1 MNQQNIIV
9 QLQKENSL
17 LKEENYKLKSNRDL
31 FRLILENASEYI
43 WQLDVKGD
51 LVYINNFALESI
63 DIVKTASRGLNFNEL
78 IHPDEINFF
87 TNVNEQVLLGVSKQF
102 ETRIQRKDGKYID
115 LAIQLVPV
123 IDDGVIT
130 GTLSF
135 GRDITDQIIA
145 EDALLQRENYLS
157 ALNQLKKS
165 LQNANPDSGYQQF
178 VDILGS
184 AANASRAYIFVN
196 HTNEQN
202 DLLTSQKAEYSAVGI
217 KSQIDNPDLQNLEYK
232 QFFSRWQH
240 VLLKGDIIQGKVSE
254 FPIDERI
261 FFEKQDIKSVLI
273 IPIIIE
279 NNFIGFVGFDNC
291 VSDVGWDKVEQQ
303 FLRTAASD
311 LAQFIEK
318 NNARVKLQD
327 ENMRFQTTMDALDA
341 VVYVA
346 DINNYELLYL
356 NKKGKNL
363 AGDIVGLKCY
373 TSLQDKF
380 TEPCRFCTNYLLIDK
395 DGNPNEPYIWEFQ
408 NTITKR
414 WYQCRDQAI
423 RWTDGRLVRLEV
435 AIDITEQR
443 NTAKLLEQN
452 LKHQKLIS
460 IVSSSF
466 VGIFDIDNAVNN
478 LLKLIGEYSGADR
491 SYVFL
496 FREDNIIMYNSYEWC
511 VPGVKSIK
519 KRLQNQDSNMFPWW
533 MSKLNNNEPINI
545 KDVSLMPDEA
555 GVEKETLNRLG
566 VKSAIQIPLNAYGK
580 LIGFI
585 GLGND
590 LDTTLW
596 SEEIV
601 EILRVL
607 GEILANTLHSKE
619 AEKEIIKARNFA
631 ENLLETANSIIVT
644 LDYDANITTF
654 NKFAEKITGY
664 SKQEVVGKNW
674 FDIFILES
682 DKKTIPK
689 VFKNILELI
698 PDTSQHENTIVKKNG
713 DQLLISW
720 NNNTTHD
727 SAGIVNGLLSIGVDV
742 TERTKIQNSLIESEE
757 RLKTLFEAIPDAYYI
772 SDTRGKFIEGNR
784 AAEDLIGYKK
794 EELIGESLLKLK
806 LLSSKDKLRA
816 SRILLNSL
824 AYKGTSTG
832 PDEFVLNR
840 KDGKQVAVEIYTY
853 PITIKKEKYILSIA
867 NDLTKIKKA
876 EKAKRLSE
884 EKYKSV
890 IKSMDDMV
898 FVLDKNNRF
907 VSVNDE
913 TNRNLFQSK
922 KDFIGKKHSEIMPK
936 HVDDLFNRAIAKVKK
951 GYTEEYEYHL
961 MFNNKVGWFAIKIS
975 PLFNNGIY
983 DGSVSVIRDITHRKK
998 IEQNLQE
1005 SQDRFKALSEATYEG
1020 IVFSNKGVIFDVN
1033 QALCDMLGYK
1043 YEDFIGKY
1051 SSTFVAPESLE
1062 VVKRNVAADYNK
1074 PYDVVVECKDGSSM
1088 HVELQGR
1095 MFEYKGKVSRV
1106 TAVRDI
1112 SVRKK
1117 SEILLQRSKND
1128 LENLNLKL
1136 LDIVREEVE
1145 KSRERDH
1152 MMIVQSKQ
1160 AAMGEMIGSI
1170 AHQWRQPLNDIGL
1183 YIQSIQDSYEFGEL
1197 TKVQMDDIVQKT
1209 MYKLEYMSQTID
1221 DFRNF
1226 FRSDKNKVPFILSNS
1241 IKKTIL
1247 LVDAGF
1253 KSNAIEFKLDLDT
1266 SITFNGYPNEFSQ
1279 ALLNILN
1286 NAKDVLVEREIINP
1300 FVEIILSKSQDKISI
1315 RIRNNGGKIRNEI
1328 IDKIFDPYFTT
1339 KPNQTGTGI
1348 GLYISKTIIERNM
1361 LGKLIAHN
1369 INNEIAEFVIYLYDI

>member
-1 MNQQNIIV
+1 MNQQNIIA

-43 WQLDVKGD
+43 WQLDVNGD

-63 DIVKTASRGLNFNEL
+63 DIVKTTSLGLNFNEL
-78 IHPDEINFF
+78 IHPNDINFF
-87 TNVNEQVLLGVSKQF
+87 TNVNEQALIGVSRQF
-102 ETRIQRKDGKYID
+102 EARIQRKDGKYID
-115 LAIQLVPV
+115 LDINIVPV
-123 IDDGVIT
+123 FRNDKII

-135 GRDITDQIIA
+135 GRDVTNQKRA
-145 EDALLQRENYLS
+145 EDVLLQRENYLW
-157 ALNQLKKS
+157 ALYQVKKS
-165 LQNANPDSGYQQF
+165 LQNTNLDDSYQQF

-232 QFFSRWQH
+232 QLFSRWQH

-254 FPIDERI
+254 LPIDERI

-279 NNFIGFVGFDNC
+279 NDFIGFVGFDNC
-291 VSDVGWDKVEQQ
+291 ISDVGWDKVEQN

-311 LAQFIEK
+311 FAQFIEK
-318 NNARVKLQD
+318 NRARVKLQD

-363 AGDIVGLKCY
+363 AGDIVGTKCY
-373 TSLQDKF
+373 TSLQDNF

-435 AIDITEQR
+435 AIDITEQK

-466 VGIFDIDNAVNN
+466 VGIFDIDDAVNN

-545 KDVSLMPDEA
+545 KDVSQLPDEA
-555 GVEKETLNRLG
+555 GVEKETLKRLG
-566 VKSAIQIPLNAYGK
+566 VKSVIQIPLNAYGK

-619 AEKEIIKARNFA
+619 AEKEIIRARNFA
-631 ENLLETANSIIVT
+631 ENLLETANSLIVT
-644 LDYDANITTF
+644 LDCDANITTF
-654 NKFAEKITGY
+654 NKYAEKITGY
-664 SKQEVVGKNW
+664 TKQEVIGKNW
-674 FDIFILES
+674 VDIFIPQ
-682 DKKTIPK
+682 DNKKAIPK
-689 VFKNILELI
+689 VFKNVLELM
-698 PDTSQHENTIVKKNG
+698 PDASRHENPIVKKNG

-720 NNNTTHD
+720 SNNITHD
-727 SAGIVNGLLSIGVDV
+727 SAGIINGLLSIGVDV

-784 AAEDLIGYKK
+784 AAEKLIGYKK
-794 EELIGESLLKLK
+794 DELIGANFLSLK
-806 LLSSKDKLRA
+806 LLSPKDMLRA
-816 SRILLNSL
+816 SRILLKSVIN
-824 AYKGTSTG
+824 KGCTTG
-832 PDEFVLNR
+832 PDDFVLNR
-840 KDGKQVAVEIYTY
+840 KDGKQVNVEICTY
-853 PITIKKEKYILSIA
+853 PITIKKELFILGIA
-867 NDLTKIKKA
+867 HDLTKIKKA

-907 VSVNDE
+907 VSVNDD
-913 TNRNLFQSK
+913 TNRNLLRRK

-936 HVDDLFNRAIAKVKK
+936 YVDDIFNNAIAKVKR

-961 MFNNKVGWFAIKIS
+961 MFSNKVGWFAIKIS

-1005 SQDRFKALSEATYEG
+1005 SQNRFKALSEATYEG
-1020 IVFSNKGVIFDVN
+1020 IVFSNEGVIFDVN
-1033 QALCDMLGYK
+1033 QALCSMLGYN
-1043 YEDFIGKY
+1043 YEDFIGKQ
-1051 SSTFVAPESLE
+1051 SSVFVASESLE
-1062 VVKRNVAADYNK
+1062 IVKRNVASNYDK
-1074 PYDVVVECKDGSSM
+1074 PYDVVVECKDGSNI

-1095 MFEYKGKVSRV
+1095 MFEYKGKISRV

-1112 SVRKK
+1112 SARKRN
-1117 SEILLQRSKND
+1117 EILLQRSKND
-1128 LENLNLKL
+1128 LENLNSKL
-1136 LDIVREEVE
+1136 METVRTEVE
-1145 KSRERDH
+1145 KSREIDR
-1152 MMIVQSKQ
+1152 MMVVQSKQ

-1183 YIQSIQDSYEFGEL
+1183 YIQSMQDSYEFGEL

-1226 FRSDKNKVPFILSNS
+1226 FRSDKNKILFSLLSS
-1241 IKKTIL
+1241 IKKTLL

-1253 KSNAIEFKLDLDT
+1253 KSNEIELRLELDN
-1266 SITFNGYPNEFSQ
+1266 SITYNGYPNEFSQ

-1286 NAKDVLVEREIINP
+1286 NAKDVLIERKIIKP
-1300 FVEIILSKSQDKISI
+1300 FVEIILSKSQNKTSI
-1315 RIRNNGGKIRNEI
+1315 RIRNNGGRIKKEI

-1339 KPNQTGTGI
+1339 KPNQSGTGI

-1361 LGKLIAHN
+1361 KGKLIAHN